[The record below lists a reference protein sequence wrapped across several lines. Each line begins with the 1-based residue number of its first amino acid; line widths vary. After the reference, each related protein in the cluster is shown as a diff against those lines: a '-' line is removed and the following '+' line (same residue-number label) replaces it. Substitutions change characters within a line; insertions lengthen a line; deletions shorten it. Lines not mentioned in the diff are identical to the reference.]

1 MRLRHSVADQQSAE
15 KGACS
20 ATIKVRLSDRDGV
33 TMFGLIVALSH
44 PDCRATGRRS
54 REHDAV
60 QKAAKPGPRHC
71 VQYATVRFRALGPS
85 TPFQTLSNRGER
97 YGVQYATV

>member
-33 TMFGLIVALSH
+33 TMFGLIVALQLFMRNSDCGAFDRRKIESSFALRPMRSSVSFWALHLVASH
-44 PDCRATGRRS
+44 HREPLLSLTEKTYLGR
-54 REHDAV
+54 H
-60 QKAAKPGPRHC
+60 GMI
-71 VQYATVRFRALGPS
+71 
-85 TPFQTLSNRGER
+85 
-97 YGVQYATV
+97 